1 MSFRCINAFA
11 FQGQVYGNGLQ
22 VEDDAA
28 ILKTH
33 RDHFAEVEQN
43 FTARAVEQAE
53 AKPEGLRVV
62 AKPEVKPEAKKAVPP
77 PAPVPTPAPKPNPG
91 PKPSPKPESGEGA

>member
-11 FQGQVYGNGLQ
+11 FQNQVYGNGLQ

-33 RDHFAEVEQN
+33 RDHFAQVEQN

-53 AKPEGLRVV
+53 AKPEGLR
-62 AKPEVKPEAKKAVPP
+62 ATTKPAAKPEAKKAVPAPASP
-77 PAPVPTPAPKPNPG
+77 PTPKPAPKPA
-91 PKPSPKPESGEGA
+91 PKPESGEGA